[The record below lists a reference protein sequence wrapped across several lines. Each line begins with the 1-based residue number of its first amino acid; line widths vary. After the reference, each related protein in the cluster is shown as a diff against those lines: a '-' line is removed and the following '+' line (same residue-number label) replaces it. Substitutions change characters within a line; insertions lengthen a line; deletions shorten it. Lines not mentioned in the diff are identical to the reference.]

1 MFYRFARRVVW
12 IFFHLIYKIE
22 VKDMENVPQDD
33 GALICPN
40 HYNNFDP
47 LLVAIVLKRKIRFM
61 AKHEAFK
68 NPILRFILNKLE
80 TFPVKRGEV
89 DLNAV
94 KTTLRILKDKQLVG
108 LFPEGTRIKGGEL
121 GRANSG
127 VAVFATKSG
136 KPVIPVYISGSYRP
150 FSRMRLVFGKPM
162 IFEASKDKKLTGD
175 DFSELS
181 QLVMKEIKN
190 LKEANS

>member
-1 MFYRFARRVVW
+1 MFYRFARRLVW
-12 IFFHLIYKIE
+12 IFFHSIYKIE
-22 VKDMENVPQDD
+22 VRGIENVPLED

-47 LLVAIVLKRKIRFM
+47 LLVAIILKRKIRFM

-80 TFPVKRGEV
+80 TFPVKRGEA

-94 KTTLRILKDKQLVG
+94 KTTLKVLKDKQLIG
-108 LFPEGTRIKGGEL
+108 LFPEGTRIKCGEL

-150 FSRMRLVFGKPM
+150 FTKLRVVFGKPM
-162 IFEASKDKKLTGD
+162 FFETNRDKKLTGD

-181 QLVMKEIKN
+181 QLVMKEINN